1 MYRLLE
7 NATHSFFYITENPS
21 FAFLFKGTLV
31 ASSTVYG
38 LFAFDKSVH
47 SLATRATFLNIT
59 HHKYQPRLTND
70 QEQPL
75 DSRGPCETG
84 GNMKIHLKPVT
95 IAETPRH

>member
-1 MYRLLE
+1 MLQI
-7 NATHSFFYITENPS
+7 HFFTLQRVPS

-38 LFAFDKSVH
+38 LSAFDKSVH

-59 HHKYQPRLTND
+59 HRKYQPRLTND

-75 DSRGPCETG
+75 DSRGHCETG